1 MTYLQS
7 TCILTGIMYIT
18 HTHARARARAQTAA
32 NALGK
37 WPDDVDSFPAQ
48 SDYGGN
54 DSGLSP
60 SVHTVGSWNKLL
72 RVHSH
77 LHRLLANPLSGKA
90 GKEAAAAAAAAVPSG
105 ADADMISSQWLRQV
119 GR

>member
-1 MTYLQS
+1 MYLDY
-7 TCILTGIMYIT
+7 TLGIMYIT
-18 HTHARARARAQTAA
+18 HTHTQQTAA
-32 NALGK
+32 NALGE